1 MVISLLFF
9 LLFVYLGV
17 LGEYIGRIIIEV
29 RHRPRFIVCETKGFG
44 ERSHIPHDALRR

>member
-1 MVISLLFF
+1 MVLSLLFF

-29 RHRPRFIVCETKGFG
+29 RRRPRYIVSETKGFG
-44 ERSHIPHDALRR
+44 ERGPLFRD

>member
-29 RHRPRFIVCETKGFG
+29 RHRPRYIVSETRGFG
-44 ERSHIPHDALRR
+44 ERGSVAHD